1 MEILGI
7 GYIIL
12 SFLFLHSSFLRLAN
26 IKLIENS
33 SRNRDTKLFSRKVK
47 AKEIFRCKLF
57 LIWPI
62 LFIYDLVVF
71 IKNK

>member
-7 GYIIL
+7 
-12 SFLFLHSSFLRLAN
+12 

>member
-1 MEILGI
+1 VEILGI

-12 SFLFLHSSFLRLAN
+12 SFLFLYSSFSRLVN

-47 AKEIFRCKLF
+47 AKEILRCKFF
-57 LIWPI
+57 LIWPV
-62 LFIYDLVVF
+62 LFIYELVIF